1 MDNPIYG
8 VCLTYMWA
16 QIFKICR
23 ISIRLC
29 GKKQSYITLDQ
40 FAKYTTMDKEIFSDH
55 TDYWQVADN
64 IRDIYMSDGSLT
76 TLLDFE
82 RVLDEIDIYAFKN
95 WDIGELVSGP
105 DITKYRV
112 ACTFMWPEKL
122 MPDPRGAR
130 RLVPFDCKIEYLKK
144 DIKIPV
150 KITNPSDYMPGTK
163 TAKLMTKKVWLV
175 EITMPKA
182 LMNDIRTGSVEME
195 NEDIDLDELDQAY
208 EQDLDKEESQ
218 SDAQAQDAQQSLQQQ
233 PAAPGPAV

>member
-1 MDNPIYG
+1 
-8 VCLTYMWA
+8 
-16 QIFKICR
+16 
-23 ISIRLC
+23 
-29 GKKQSYITLDQ
+29 
-40 FAKYTTMDKEIFSDH
+40 MDKEIFSDH

-195 NEDIDLDELDQAY
+195 NEDIDLGELDQAY
-208 EQDLDKEESQ
+208 EQDLDKEENQ